1 MLGNPKWIVRRGV
14 ELMETDSTNAVDYRL
29 IPFWNLHI
37 FRGGAVLKLTGCK
50 LDFGVWHNGGILQL
64 LFIDLYRES
73 SKLIIIL
80 LSQEVT

>member
-37 FRGGAVLKLTGCK
+37 LGGSLPQV
-50 LDFGVWHNGGILQL
+50 NGMQIRFWGL
-64 LFIDLYRES
+64 
-73 SKLIIIL
+73 
-80 LSQEVT
+80 V